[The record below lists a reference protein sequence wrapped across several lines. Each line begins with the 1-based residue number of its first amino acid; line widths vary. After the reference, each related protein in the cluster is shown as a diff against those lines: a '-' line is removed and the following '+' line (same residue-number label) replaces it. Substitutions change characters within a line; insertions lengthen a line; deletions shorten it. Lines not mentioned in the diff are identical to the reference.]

1 MIKFPPNPF
10 VIKDGFFSAF
20 QFMSKKGNSSQLFNL
35 NLNGFWD
42 SCWIVFFVNAVVS
55 TLASYGIKANID
67 GDIQS
72 GILPRLLIITII
84 DICLFSILV
93 NTIFEKIGKGDKF
106 FKFIIP
112 FNWIQ
117 SFQAI
122 LMLSFAVLGL
132 ILPPSIFVFFGIMVV
147 IWVTFSLWR
156 IGKEEVGLTEGN
168 IFQGELTFDQLLFNR
183 PIPGYAK
190 YRSPIRGLYMCG
202 SSTHPG
208 GGVMGAPGRNA
219 AIEIL
224 KDLNLSNSDIREAY
238 EVL

>member
-10 VIKDGFFSAF
+10 VLKDGLLSAF

-42 SCWIVFFVNAVVS
+42 SCWVVFFVNAIVS

-72 GILPRLLIITII
+72 GILPRLLLITII

-93 NTIFEKIGKGDKF
+93 NTIFEKIGKGNKF

-156 IGKEEVGLTEGN
+156 IGKEEVGLTGWGATGM
-168 IFQGELTFDQLLFNR
+168 IFLSVIIEASLGMFS
-183 PIPGYAK
+183 
-190 YRSPIRGLYMCG
+190 RS
-202 SSTHPG
+202 
-208 GGVMGAPGRNA
+208 
-219 AIEIL
+219 
-224 KDLNLSNSDIREAY
+224 LSMTI
-238 EVL
+238 

>member
-1 MIKFPPNPF
+1 MINPPPSPF
-10 VIKDGFFSAF
+10 AVKDGFASAF
-20 QFMSKKGNSSQLFNL
+20 KFMSKKDIVSRVFKL
-35 NLNGFWD
+35 NNNGFWD

-55 TLASYGIKANID
+55 TLASYGIKANLD

-72 GILPRLLIITII
+72 GILPRLLLITII

-106 FKFIIP
+106 FEFIIP

-156 IGKEEVGLTEGN
+156 IGKEEVGLTGWGATGM
-168 IFQGELTFDQLLFNR
+168 IFLSVIIEASLGMFS
-183 PIPGYAK
+183 
-190 YRSPIRGLYMCG
+190 RS
-202 SSTHPG
+202 
-208 GGVMGAPGRNA
+208 
-219 AIEIL
+219 
-224 KDLNLSNSDIREAY
+224 LSMTI
-238 EVL
+238 

>member
-42 SCWIVFFVNAVVS
+42 SCWIVFFVNAIVS
-55 TLASYGIKANID
+55 TLASYGIKTNIE

-72 GILPRLLIITII
+72 GILPRLLLITII

-93 NTIFEKIGKGDKF
+93 NTIFEKIGKDDKF

-156 IGKEEVGLTEGN
+156 IGKEEVGVTGWGATGM
-168 IFQGELTFDQLLFNR
+168 IFLSVIIEASLGMFS
-183 PIPGYAK
+183 
-190 YRSPIRGLYMCG
+190 RS
-202 SSTHPG
+202 
-208 GGVMGAPGRNA
+208 
-219 AIEIL
+219 
-224 KDLNLSNSDIREAY
+224 LSMTI
-238 EVL
+238 

>member
-1 MIKFPPNPF
+1 M
-10 VIKDGFFSAF
+10 
-20 QFMSKKGNSSQLFNL
+20 
-35 NLNGFWD
+35 
-42 SCWIVFFVNAVVS
+42 NAVVS

-72 GILPRLLIITII
+72 GILPRLLLITII

-93 NTIFEKIGKGDKF
+93 NTIFEKLGRVISS
-106 FKFIIP
+106 KFIIP

-156 IGKEEVGLTEGN
+156 IGKEEVGLTGWGATGM
-168 IFQGELTFDQLLFNR
+168 IFLSVIIEASLGMFS
-183 PIPGYAK
+183 
-190 YRSPIRGLYMCG
+190 RS
-202 SSTHPG
+202 
-208 GGVMGAPGRNA
+208 
-219 AIEIL
+219 
-224 KDLNLSNSDIREAY
+224 LSMTI
-238 EVL
+238 

>member
-1 MIKFPPNPF
+1 MIKFPPNTF
-10 VIKDGFFSAF
+10 IIKDGFFSAF
-20 QFMSKKGNSSQLFNL
+20 QFMSRRGNSSELFNL

-72 GILPRLLIITII
+72 GILPRLLLITII

-156 IGKEEVGLTEGN
+156 IGKEEVGLTGWGATGM
-168 IFQGELTFDQLLFNR
+168 IFLSVIIEASLGMFS
-183 PIPGYAK
+183 
-190 YRSPIRGLYMCG
+190 RS
-202 SSTHPG
+202 
-208 GGVMGAPGRNA
+208 
-219 AIEIL
+219 
-224 KDLNLSNSDIREAY
+224 LSMTI
-238 EVL
+238 